1 MTGLRR
7 LADLDVEGR
16 RVLARLDLNMP
27 MEADGRIADDT
38 RLRRIVPTLRALAE
52 RGARTAALVHRGRP
66 QGRDE
71 ALSAAVLAAPL
82 AEAIQADVAF
92 CADCVGAGPERAVQ
106 ALPRGGVAL
115 LENLRFHAGET
126 ANDPAF
132 AAALARLGDVYV
144 NDAFSVSH
152 RAHASV
158 SGLPALLPGAAGPAL
173 AAEIDALDSVLAAP
187 ERPVMAIVG
196 GAKVSTKLALLGNLA
211 ARVDVL
217 TLGGAMANTFLAA
230 KGLPVGAS
238 LHESAMLAA
247 ARGILERA
255 AAEGCEVVLP
265 VDAAVAEAPGAAPE
279 IAAAE
284 AIPAGRAIFDIGPRT
299 ADIVGA
305 AIARCRTLLW
315 NGPLG
320 LFETPPFDRSTVAL
334 ARLAAAL
341 TRAGGLVSVAGG
353 GDTAAALARAGA
365 APGFGFV
372 SAGGGAFLEWL
383 EGKTLPGIAALRGD
397 G

>member
-1 MTGLRR
+1 MTALPR

-38 RLRRIVPTLRALAE
+38 RLRRVVPTLRALAE

-66 QGRDE
+66 NGRDE
-71 ALSAAVLAAPL
+71 ALSAAGLAAPL
-82 AEAIQADVAF
+82 AEAIQADIAF
-92 CADCVGAGPERAVQ
+92 CADCVGAGPERAVR
-106 ALPRGGVAL
+106 ALRRGGVAL
-115 LENLRFHAGET
+115 LENLRFHPGET

-158 SGLPALLPGAAGPAL
+158 AGLPALLPGAAGPAL

-187 ERPVMAIVG
+187 ARPAMAIVG
-196 GAKVSTKLALLGNLA
+196 GAKVSTKLAVLGNLA

-217 TLGGAMANTFLAA
+217 ALGGAMANTFLAA
-230 KGLPVGAS
+230 RGLTVGAS
-238 LHESAMLAA
+238 LHEGAMLDS
-247 ARGILERA
+247 ARGVLERA
-255 AAEGCEVVLP
+255 AAEGCEVILP
-265 VDAAVAEAPGAAPE
+265 VDAAVAESPGAEPE
-279 IAAAE
+279 IAAAA
-284 AIPAGRAIFDIGPRT
+284 AIPADRAIFDIGPRT
-299 ADIVGA
+299 ADIIGA
-305 AIARCRTLLW
+305 AVARCRTLLW

-365 APGFGFV
+365 VAGFGFV
-372 SAGGGAFLEWL
+372 SVGGGAFLEWL

>member
-1 MTGLRR
+1 MTGLPR
-7 LADLDVEGR
+7 LADFDVEGR

-38 RLRRIVPTLRALAE
+38 RLRRVVPTLRALAE

-82 AEAIQADVAF
+82 AEAIQTDVAF

-132 AAALARLGDVYV
+132 AAALARLGDVYI

-196 GAKVSTKLALLGNLA
+196 GAKVSTKLELLGNLA

-217 TLGGAMANTFLAA
+217 ALGGAMANTFLAA
-230 KGLPVGAS
+230 KGLTVGAS

-284 AIPAGRAIFDIGPRT
+284 AIPADRAIFDIGPRT

>member
-1 MTGLRR
+1 MTGLPR
-7 LADLDVEGR
+7 LADFDVEGR

-38 RLRRIVPTLRALAE
+38 RLRRVVPTLRALAE

-82 AEAIQADVAF
+82 AEAIQTDVAF
-92 CADCVGAGPERAVQ
+92 CADCVGAGPESAVQ

-132 AAALARLGDVYV
+132 AAALARLGDVYI

-158 SGLPALLPGAAGPAL
+158 SSLPALLPGAAGPAL

-217 TLGGAMANTFLAA
+217 ALGGAMANTFLAA
-230 KGLPVGAS
+230 KGLTVGAS

>member
-1 MTGLRR
+1 MTAPRR
-7 LADLDVEGR
+7 LAGVEVEGR
-16 RVLARLDLNMP
+16 RVLLRLDLNLP
-27 MEADGRIADDT
+27 MEANGRIADDT
-38 RLRRIVPTLRALAE
+38 RLRRVVPTLRDLAG
-52 RGARTAALVHRGRP
+52 RGARTAGLTHRGRP
-66 QGRDE
+66 QGLDE

-82 AEAIQADVAF
+82 AEAIRADVAF
-92 CADCVGAGPERAVQ
+92 CADCVGAGPESAVRALRPGET
-106 ALPRGGVAL
+106 ALF
-115 LENLRFHAGET
+115 ENLRFHAGET

-132 AAALARLGDVYV
+132 AAALARSGDVYV

-158 SGLPALLPGAAGPAL
+158 VGLPALLPGAAGSAL
-173 AAEIDALDSVLAAP
+173 AAEIDALDSALAAP

-211 ARVDVL
+211 DRVDTL
-217 TLGGAMANTFLAA
+217 ALGGAMANTFLAA
-230 KGLPVGAS
+230 RGLAVGAS
-238 LHESAMLAA
+238 LHESAMLDA
-247 ARGILERA
+247 ARAMLERA
-255 AAEGCEVVLP
+255 RAAGCGVILP
-265 VDAAVAEAPGAAPE
+265 VDAAVAESPGAEPE

-284 AIPAGRAIFDIGPRT
+284 NIPADRAIFDIGPRT
-299 ADIVGA
+299 ADLIGERM
-305 AIARCRTLLW
+305 ARCRTLLW

-334 ARLAAAL
+334 ARMAAAL

-372 SAGGGAFLEWL
+372 SVAGGAFLEWL
-383 EGKTLPGIAALRGD
+383 KGKTLPGIAALRGD